1 MEFDE
6 LPIIPSRKNLAGVL
20 WNIIGRLQQVPEF
33 VQLLGPAR
41 RHLVLVKPPRNSEL
55 LLREGIVIPTDAPS
69 VCDLMADEGLIFQP
83 MPTALSD
90 PPWQLLF
97 EQPIAVIAPR
107 PQFMIPGNEQFRP
120 MKLKSRQTSL
130 QRIPIARGRIA

>member
-6 LPIIPSRKNLAGVL
+6 LAIIPSRINLAGVL
-20 WNIIGRLQQVPEF
+20 WNIVGRLQKVPEF

-41 RHLVLVKPPRNSEL
+41 RHLLLVKPPRNAEL
-55 LLREGIVIPTDAPS
+55 LLREGIVIPTDAPNDG
-69 VCDLMADEGLIFQP
+69 DLIADERLIFQP
-83 MPTALSD
+83 MPTDLSD

-107 PQFMIPGNEQFRP
+107 PQFM
-120 MKLKSRQTSL
+120 
-130 QRIPIARGRIA
+130 